1 MKHKFIHQ
9 CPLWQTAVIRKHE
22 LEDMF
27 SLINNENDSLHKV
40 QNMNEILIKKM
51 RSTGVAHFFNNMA
64 DLQT

>member
-1 MKHKFIHQ
+1 
-9 CPLWQTAVIRKHE
+9 
-22 LEDMF
+22 MF

-64 DLQT
+64 DL